1 MKSEKFEEWFDSAFE
16 KAASST
22 SLTSEDSKKASWNKV
37 RARLNE
43 VNRSRRRNRHLQLGG
58 VVAASFVAG
67 AVIFSST
74 AVTKAISPLIDSIVD
89 WGDGVKNVVFNNEGI
104 PEGNVTPLTSP
115 PPNYLSGEREQ
126 QSVTKELQGDGKVIT
141 SEMGEATTR
150 PLSEVQQELTFTIP
164 DFSGRIPGR
173 YHFKE
178 STTMSK
184 DEKTKKYNE
193 IIMLYAGPSED
204 DNLFITVS
212 RILPNS
218 STGYFTNG
226 EPAKIKLKNGYEAYY
241 TESNMNSL
249 IMKYNKVQLNIV
261 TTASKEE
268 ILNLVEPLP

>member
-89 WGDGVKNVVFNNEGI
+89 WGDGVKNVAFLQDDQSDTGGI
-104 PEGNVTPLTSP
+104 AKTPP
-115 PPNYLSGEREQ
+115 PPNYMDGE
-126 QSVTKELQGDGKVIT
+126 TDPPPWDGKIIS
-141 SEMGEATTR
+141 SEQGVPTTR
-150 PLSEVQQELTFTIP
+150 PLSEVQKELSFTIP
-164 DFSGRIPGR
+164 DFSGRIPER
-173 YHFKE
+173 YHFKQ
-178 STTMSK
+178 STVIAK
-184 DEKTKKYNE
+184 DLETKKYNE
-193 IIMLYAGPSED
+193 ITMLYTGPKED

-226 EPAKIKLKNGYEAYY
+226 EPVKIKLKNGYEAYY

-249 IMKYNKVQLNIV
+249 IMKYNKVQLYIIS
-261 TTASKEE
+261 TASKEE

>member
-37 RARLNE
+37 QARLNE
-43 VNRSRRRNRHLQLGG
+43 VNRSHRRKRHLQLGG

-89 WGDGVKNVVFNNEGI
+89 LGDGVKNVVFQDEQSAEGI
-104 PEGNVTPLTSP
+104 AKTPP
-115 PPNYLSGEREQ
+115 PPNYLDGEPEPPP
-126 QSVTKELQGDGKVIT
+126 GDGKIIS
-141 SEMGEATTR
+141 SEQGVPTTR
-150 PLSEVQQELTFTIP
+150 PLSEVQKELSFTIP
-164 DFSGRIPGR
+164 DFSGRIPER

-178 STTMSK
+178 STVIAK
-184 DEKTKKYNE
+184 DLETKKYNE
-193 IIMLYAGPSED
+193 ITMLYTGPKED

-226 EPAKIKLKNGYEAYY
+226 EPVKIKLKNGYEAYY

-261 TTASKEE
+261 ATASKEE
-268 ILNLVEPLP
+268 ILNLVETLP